1 MSVVVRTVTRFL
13 LPAVVMF
20 GAYVIMH
27 GHVTPG
33 GGFQGG
39 AVIASAVALVVVAF
53 GAQRLRRHKETLA
66 VLEDVGAL
74 TFVVLAFLGLGVTFF
89 FNSLAG
95 AGGLFGREIAAPELL
110 PGSHPGGL
118 NTGGMLALMNW
129 AVGLKVLAGLGS
141 IVVLFSLLGGED
153 DR

>member
-1 MSVVVRTVTRFL
+1 MSVVVRTVTRLL

-20 GAYVIMH
+20 GAYVVMH
-27 GHVTPG
+27 GHLTPG

-53 GAQRLRRHKETLA
+53 GARRIRRHKETLS

-74 TFVVLAFLGLGVTFF
+74 AFVVLAFLGIGGTFF
-89 FNSLAG
+89 YNSLAG
-95 AGGLFGREIAAPELL
+95 TGGLFGQEVAMGAN
-110 PGSHPGGL
+110 PGAL
-118 NTGGMLALMNW
+118 NTGGMLPLMNW

-141 IVVLFSLLGGED
+141 IVLLMGLLGGDD